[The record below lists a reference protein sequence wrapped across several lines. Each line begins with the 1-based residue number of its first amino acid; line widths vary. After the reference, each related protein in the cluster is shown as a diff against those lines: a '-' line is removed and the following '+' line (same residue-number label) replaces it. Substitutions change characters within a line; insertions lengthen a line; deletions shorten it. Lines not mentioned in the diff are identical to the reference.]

1 MRKGMLPMLAYL
13 PQHIAEL
20 WAVAF
25 GVVFAVVGVIMILRA
40 DSASIYR
47 DGVRVFSISE
57 HPPGPAS
64 RPVSTA
70 ALRWIGGITV
80 SVGLFVAVLLSHPQ
94 TGCPI
99 CIEDPWGSAGWKRN
113 HSDLGVHSDLRGR
126 KDPTPLPLPMNGSR
140 RGSNAA
146 PALA

>member
-1 MRKGMLPMLAYL
+1 MLPMLAYL

-64 RPVSTA
+64 RPVSSA
-70 ALRWIGGITV
+70 ALRWIGGIAV

-99 CIEDPWGSAGWKRN
+99 CIEDPWGSAGWTIGTIVIWAFTAIYVGARIRHLF
-113 HSDLGVHSDLRGR
+113 HS
-126 KDPTPLPLPMNGSR
+126 P
-140 RGSNAA
+140 
-146 PALA
+146 